1 MGGLVVEGGQ
11 KLQIAVGLEIL
22 QPHLQMVAMAHLLH
36 RDRATMVATV
46 ATFLIMEVV
55 VEVVLVVQEVMAQ
68 HQQVAM
74 AV

>member
-1 MGGLVVEGGQ
+1 
-11 KLQIAVGLEIL
+11 
-22 QPHLQMVAMAHLLH
+22 
-36 RDRATMVATV
+36 MVATV
-46 ATFLIMEVV
+46 ATLLIMEVV